1 MSHTTPDPTTGT
13 VLTEL
18 VPRRA
23 RQVIYLAAAVGGLVL
38 GLWQAAE
45 GNWTLFAGGLFTSA
59 QGLLAAGN
67 ITPPGAAPERLKDTP
82 L

>member
-1 MSHTTPDPTTGT
+1 MSDSTTGT
-13 VLTEL
+13 ILTEV

-23 RQVIYLAAAVGGLVL
+23 RQAIYLVAALGGLVL

-45 GNWTLFAGGLFTSA
+45 GNWAIFAGGLFTSA
-59 QGLLAAGN
+59 QALLAAGN